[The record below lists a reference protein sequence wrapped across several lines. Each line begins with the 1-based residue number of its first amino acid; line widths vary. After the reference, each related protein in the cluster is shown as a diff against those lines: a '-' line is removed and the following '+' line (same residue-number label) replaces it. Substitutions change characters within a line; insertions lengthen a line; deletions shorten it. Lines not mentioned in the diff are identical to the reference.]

1 MCIRDRFYAATGEGI
16 KLLEGV
22 SGRRVV
28 LALTDGMDNNGQMRL
43 QETIARGKHPIVNES
58 F

>member
-1 MCIRDRFYAATGEGI
+1 VIDGI
-16 KLLEGV
+16 
-22 SGRRVV
+22 
-28 LALTDGMDNNGQMRL
+28 MRL